1 MVLLFHVNAFS
12 PNCVKS
18 LSFVNSLSYT
28 VKWNSVFV
36 VCMLFLYCGRIK
48 ATSEQFE
55 LLDGY
60 RRDGKRHAT
69 FQMGTNMG

>member
-1 MVLLFHVNAFS
+1 MRS

-18 LSFVNSLSYT
+18 LSFVNALSYT
-28 VKWNSVFV
+28 V
-36 VCMLFLYCGRIK
+36 LFGIRFLLCECYSFIGRIK
-48 ATSEQFE
+48 ATSEKFE
-55 LLDGY
+55 LLDGS